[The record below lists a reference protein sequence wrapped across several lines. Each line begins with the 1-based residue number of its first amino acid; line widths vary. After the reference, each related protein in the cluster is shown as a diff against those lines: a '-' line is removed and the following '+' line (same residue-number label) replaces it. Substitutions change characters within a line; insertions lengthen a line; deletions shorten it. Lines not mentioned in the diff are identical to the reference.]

1 MKSRLTVVW
10 DLASVSR
17 CIRPPPMAR
26 PVTPSALTPLLVTW
40 MVSATGFAST
50 PFVGAVPVAGLA
62 LVAGATC
69 GLRYHGVRACGAT
82 AAVWARVVTLCAMPM
97 VDRAV
102 LAARIFV
109 IRQLIN
115 GFTLY

>member
-1 MKSRLTVVW
+1 
-10 DLASVSR
+10 
-17 CIRPPPMAR
+17 MAR

-50 PFVGAVPVAGLA
+50 PFVGAVPVVGLA
-62 LVAGATC
+62 LVAGGDMWFA
-69 GLRYHGVRACGAT
+69 LPWVRACGAT